1 MLLAEM
7 LQKHFAASPVTDGR
21 DGWPDFLLP
30 EEQLLPAMQFL
41 HEQMQ
46 PSFPMLL
53 DLTAV
58 DEGPQGASEAAQYTL
73 TYHLH
78 GLEGCG
84 ALRLRVTHSDAELP
98 VPSITG
104 IFANANWYE
113 REVYD
118 LFGLQ
123 FSGHPDLRRILLPP
137 LWEGHPLRKSEAI
150 RATERPA
157 YRLSKT
163 DLQEALKAYSDEV
176 LPPESGQTVLNVGPH
191 HPGTHGILRFV
202 LKISGEKIASVDP
215 DIGYHHRGVEKIAEG
230 HTFHNFIPYTDR
242 VDYLGG
248 ILGEFPYVRAVEMLA
263 DLQLPDRAEGI
274 RTLLAEICRIS
285 SHLVW
290 LGSYGNDLGT
300 MGPAFYAFRDRALLL
315 DLIEKY
321 TGGRLHPQFFR
332 IGGVAADLPEDWRD
346 DLLQVLQK
354 VESGLRDTETLTVG
368 NPIFRARTQGIGV
381 LSAAQ
386 AEKWGASGIVLR
398 STGKAWD
405 MRKAAPYGLYDILDF
420 EVPTSTDGDA
430 LARTQLHIDEIR
442 ESIRML
448 RQLADKMP
456 DGATLAADA
465 RYALPPKDHTLRDIE
480 TLIHHFEQMAGEI
493 GPPAG
498 QVLSITESARGMLA
512 YYIVAD
518 GSAHPYRLR
527 VRTPSFPHV
536 QLITELGRDT
546 ALPDFIATI
555 GSIDYVLA
563 DLDR

>member
-1 MLLAEM
+1 MLLAEV
-7 LQKHFAASPVTDGR
+7 LQKRFQATPLTDGR
-21 DGWPDFLLP
+21 DGWPDFQVAEHHLVDALH
-30 EEQLLPAMQFL
+30 FL
-41 HEQMQ
+41 HDDMA
-46 PSFPMLL
+46 PRFSMLL

-58 DEGPQGASEAAQYTL
+58 DERGGQAVSERAFTL
-73 TYHLH
+73 IYHLH
-78 GLEGCG
+78 GLNDCG
-84 ALRLRVTHSDAELP
+84 ALRLRVPHVDADAP
-98 VPSITG
+98 VPTVTG
-104 IFANANWYE
+104 VFANANWYE

-118 LFGLQ
+118 LFGLT

-137 LWEGHPLRKSEAI
+137 LWEGHPLRKAEPI

-157 YRLSKT
+157 YRLSKPE
-163 DLQEALKAYSDEV
+163 LQEALKAYSDAV
-176 LPPESGQTVLNVGPH
+176 PTPAPGLTVLNVGPH

-202 LKISGEKIASVDP
+202 LKLSGEEIATVDP

-248 ILGEFPYVRAVEMLA
+248 VLGEFPYVRAIEMLA
-263 DLQLPDRAEGI
+263 DLTVPPRAEGI

-300 MGPAFYAFRDRALLL
+300 MGPAFYAFRDRALLM

-332 IGGVAADLPEDWRD
+332 IGGVAMDLPEGWRE
-346 DLLQVLQK
+346 DLLTILRA
-354 VESGLRDTETLTVG
+354 VERGLRDSEHLTVG
-368 NPIFRARTQGIGV
+368 NPIFQARTRDIGV

-386 AEKWGASGIVLR
+386 AEKWAVSGILLR

-405 MRKAAPYGLYDILDF
+405 MRKAAPYGLYGDLDF
-420 EVPTSTDGDA
+420 AVPTSTDGDA
-430 LARTQLHIDEIR
+430 LARTQLHIEEIR
-442 ESIRML
+442 ESIGML
-448 RQLADKMP
+448 RQLAEKMP
-456 DGATLAADA
+456 EGPTLAADA
-465 RYALPPKDHTLRDIE
+465 RYAFPPKDHTLRDIE
-480 TLIHHFEQMAGEI
+480 TLIHHFEQVAGEI

-512 YYIVAD
+512 YYVVAD
-518 GSAHPYRLR
+518 GGARPYRLR

-536 QLITELGRDT
+536 QLITELGRGT

>member
-1 MLLAEM
+1 MLLAEV
-7 LQKHFAASPVTDGR
+7 LQKSFAAIPVTEGR

-30 EEQLLPAMQFL
+30 EVRLIPALQFL
-41 HEQMQ
+41 REEMQ
-46 PSFPMLL
+46 PRFPMLL

-58 DEGPQGASEAAQYTL
+58 DESAGMTKEPTKFSL
-73 TYHLH
+73 IYHLH

-84 ALRLRVTHSDAELP
+84 ALRLRVTHTDLDEP
-98 VPSITG
+98 VPSVTG

-118 LFGLQ
+118 LFGLK
-123 FSGHPDLRRILLPP
+123 FSNHPDLRRILLPP
-137 LWEGHPLRKSEAI
+137 LWQGHPLRKGEAI

-157 YRLSKT
+157 YRLNKT
-163 DLQEALKAYSDEV
+163 ELQETLKAYSEEV
-176 LPPESGQTVLNVGPH
+176 PAPDSGLTVLNVGPH

-202 LKISGEKIASVDP
+202 LKLSGEKIATVDP

-248 ILGEFPYVRAVEMLA
+248 VLGEFPYVRAIEILA
-263 DLQLPDRAEGI
+263 DLHLPERAEGI

-315 DLIEKY
+315 DLIEKF

-332 IGGVAADLPEDWRD
+332 IGGVAADLPEGWRE
-346 DLLQVLQK
+346 DLLQVLK
-354 VESGLRDTETLTVG
+354 TLEIGLRDTENLTVG
-368 NPIFRARTQGIGV
+368 NPIFQGRTRGIGV
-381 LSAAQ
+381 LSATQ

-405 MRKAAPYGLYDILDF
+405 MRKSAPYGLYESLDF

-430 LARTQLHIDEIR
+430 LARTQLHLDEIR

-448 RQLADKMP
+448 RQLVDKMP
-456 DGATLAADA
+456 SGPTLAADA
-465 RYALPPKDHTLRDIE
+465 RYALPPKDRTLRDIE

-498 QVLSITESARGMLA
+498 QALSVTESARGMLA
-512 YYIVAD
+512 YYVVAD
-518 GSAHPYRLR
+518 GSAHPYRVR
-527 VRTPSFPHV
+527 IRTPSFPHV

>member
-1 MLLAEM
+1 MLLAEV
-7 LQKHFAASPVTDGR
+7 LQKSFAAIPVTEGR

-30 EEQLLPAMQFL
+30 EVRLIPALQFL
-41 HEQMQ
+41 REEMQ
-46 PSFPMLL
+46 PRFPMLL

-58 DEGPQGASEAAQYTL
+58 DESAGMAKEPAKFSL
-73 TYHLH
+73 IYHLH

-84 ALRLRVTHSDAELP
+84 ALRLRVTHTDLDEP
-98 VPSITG
+98 VPSVTG

-118 LFGLQ
+118 LFGLK
-123 FSGHPDLRRILLPP
+123 FSNHPDLRRILLPS
-137 LWEGHPLRKSEAI
+137 LWQGHPLRKGEAI

-157 YRLSKT
+157 YRLNKT
-163 DLQEALKAYSDEV
+163 ELQEALKAYSEEV
-176 LPPESGQTVLNVGPH
+176 PAPDSGLTVLNVGPH

-202 LKISGEKIASVDP
+202 LKLSGEKIAMVDP

-248 ILGEFPYVRAVEMLA
+248 VLGEFPYVRAIEMLA
-263 DLQLPDRAEGI
+263 DLHLPERAEGI

-315 DLIEKY
+315 DLIEKF

-332 IGGVAADLPEDWRD
+332 IGGVAADLPEGWRE
-346 DLLQVLQK
+346 DLLQVLK
-354 VESGLRDTETLTVG
+354 TLEIGVRDTENLTVG
-368 NPIFRARTQGIGV
+368 NPIFQGRTRGIGV

-386 AEKWGASGIVLR
+386 AEKWAASGIVLR

-405 MRKAAPYGLYDILDF
+405 MRKSAPYGLYESLDF

-430 LARTQLHIDEIR
+430 LARTQLHLDEIR

-456 DGATLAADA
+456 SGPTLAADA
-465 RYALPPKDHTLRDIE
+465 RYALPPKDRTLRDIE

-498 QVLSITESARGMLA
+498 QALSVTESARGMLA
-512 YYIVAD
+512 YYVVAD
-518 GSAHPYRLR
+518 GSAHPYRVR
-527 VRTPSFPHV
+527 IRTPSFPHV